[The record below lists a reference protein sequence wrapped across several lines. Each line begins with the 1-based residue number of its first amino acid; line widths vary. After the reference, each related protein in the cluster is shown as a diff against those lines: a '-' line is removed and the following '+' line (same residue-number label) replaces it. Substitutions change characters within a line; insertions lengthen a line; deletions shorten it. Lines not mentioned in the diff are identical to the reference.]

1 MNFLNEFVL
10 LLKARYP
17 IIYIV
22 TNEEERLEY
31 LIKYCA
37 KKYVTRTYYSWD
49 FIDGYQGNPND
60 TGFAA
65 RNPLEALDLIDKL
78 TPETASIF
86 VLKDYDNFLKD
97 FSVIRKLKNLSRS
110 LKTQPKNIVI
120 ISSEINIPDSLKEF
134 ITLLEF
140 PLPSYSEILEEL
152 NRLTSALQQEIPPA
166 TLNNIAIACQG
177 LSLERIRRVLSKV
190 IAKSGEIDDS
200 SPALILQEKKQII
213 QQTQLLEFCIT
224 DKALS
229 DLGGLDNFKDW
240 LKLREKAFSQEA
252 VTYGLPYPKG
262 LLLVG
267 VQGTGKS
274 VAAKIIAH

>member
-120 ISSEINIPDSLKEF
+120 ISSEINIPDSLKN
-134 ITLLEF
+134 L
-140 PLPSYSEILEEL
+140 
-152 NRLTSALQQEIPPA
+152 
-166 TLNNIAIACQG
+166 
-177 LSLERIRRVLSKV
+177 
-190 IAKSGEIDDS
+190 
-200 SPALILQEKKQII
+200 
-213 QQTQLLEFCIT
+213 
-224 DKALS
+224 
-229 DLGGLDNFKDW
+229 
-240 LKLREKAFSQEA
+240 
-252 VTYGLPYPKG
+252 
-262 LLLVG
+262 
-267 VQGTGKS
+267 
-274 VAAKIIAH
+274 